1 MEVNFSLRMIPL
13 GKMRNP
19 FFSLCLIL
27 LTALPSVHAQLPP
40 VGQWREHLSYNQ
52 ARRVTGAAAGG
63 IFCATPYALFRVDP
77 ADNSID
83 RFSKLN
89 GLHET
94 GIQTIAWDEQLGRL
108 IIAYANSNIDV
119 LDGNKIINID
129 AILKKEVPGD
139 KTIYNIFCS
148 GGYAYLSDG
157 LGVIVLDENK
167 YEVKDTWVIG
177 STGNNVAVNGV
188 TTDGLFFYAATRE
201 GLKRGA
207 TTGLNLSDY
216 RNWQLL
222 SGSGGLAAGECRD
235 VVTLQGAVIAQKND
249 SLFVLNGNS
258 WTLLYASAWTIAN
271 ITVSGNRLLV
281 SQQQGNK
288 GRVLVLNKTGAVEQN
303 IAQDP
308 LAAPRQAI
316 LLQNEVWAAD
326 SIAGLLRI
334 NGGSVERYRPNS
346 PLSIAGGEMNAHDG
360 TVWVASGAVTAGWT
374 NTFTRNGLYRFAG
387 EAWTNYNTTGL
398 PAFDSLY
405 DIITVAADPADNSAW
420 AGSFGGGLLHLQ
432 NDNTLQVFKQNSP
445 LPHTI
450 TDPSKYNVAGL
461 AFDKDHQLWISN
473 YGAAQELSVRKAD
486 GSWRSFSFP
495 FVLPGNAV
503 SQLTT
508 DDYNQVWIVSPGGNG
523 LLCFNHGPSIDN
535 PADDK
540 WKLYR
545 PGKGSGNLPSANVLC
560 IARDKSG
567 YIWVGTDKGIG
578 IIQCAQ
584 DVFSVQGCDAVLPVV
599 QQDNFAGYLFNAEQ
613 VQCIAVDGADRK
625 WVGTKNGVW
634 LLGAD
639 AQQTVYRFTMDNS
652 PLPGNDVRNI
662 TVDGKSGEVFFA
674 TTIGICSFRST
685 ATSGGAAN
693 SNVLVFP
700 NPVPP
705 GYNGT
710 IAIRGL
716 VDNAIVKIT
725 ELNGRLVYETRALG
739 GQAVWNGRDYN
750 GRTAATGV
758 YLVLV
763 SDDTRQQKTAAKIVF
778 IGK

>member
-1 MEVNFSLRMIPL
+1 
-13 GKMRNP
+13 MRP
-19 FFSLCLIL
+19 CFFIIHIL
-27 LTALPSVHAQLPP
+27 LSVLPPAYAQLPP

-52 ARRVTGAAAGG
+52 ARGVTAALDG
-63 IFCATPYALFRVDP
+63 IFCATPYALFRVDLT
-77 ADNSID
+77 DNSID

-94 GIQTIAWDEQLGRL
+94 GIQTMAWDEQAGKL
-108 IIAYANSNIDV
+108 IIAYTNSNIDV

-129 AILKKEVPGD
+129 AILKKDIPGD

-157 LGVIVLDENK
+157 LGIIVLDENK
-167 YEVKDTWVIG
+167 YEVRDTWVIG
-177 STGNNVAVNGV
+177 STGNNTPVNGV
-188 TTDGLFFYAATRE
+188 TTDGFFFYAATRE
-201 GLKRGA
+201 GLKRAAAAG
-207 TTGLNLSDY
+207 TNLSDY

-235 VVTLQGAVIAQKND
+235 VVTLQGAVITQKND
-249 SLFVLNGNS
+249 SLFVLNGSN
-258 WTLLYASAWTIAN
+258 WGLLYTSVWTIAN

-281 SQQQGNK
+281 SQQQGSK
-288 GRVLVLNKTGAVEQN
+288 GRILVLNRSGAIEQT
-303 IAQDP
+303 ILQDP
-308 LAAPRQAI
+308 LSAPRQAI

-346 PLSIAGGEMNAHDG
+346 PLSIAGGEMNARNG

-374 NTFTRNGLYRFAG
+374 NTFTKNGLYRFDAG
-387 EAWTNYNTTGL
+387 EWTNYNNSTL
-398 PAFDSLY
+398 AAFDSLY
-405 DIITVAADPADNSAW
+405 DIITVAVDPVDNSAW

-432 NDNTLQVFKQNSP
+432 NNNTLQVFKQNSP
-445 LPHTI
+445 LPHAAI
-450 TDPSKYNVAGL
+450 DPSKYYVAGL
-461 AFDKDHQLWISN
+461 AFDNDHHLWISN
-473 YGAAQELSVRKAD
+473 FGATQELSVKKAD

-495 FVLPGNAV
+495 FILSGNPV
-503 SQLTT
+503 SQVVT
-508 DDYNQVWIVSPGGNG
+508 DDYNQVWVVSPGGNG

-540 WKLYR
+540 WKLYQ
-545 PGKGSGNLPSANVLC
+545 PGKGSGNLPSGNVLC
-560 IARDKSG
+560 IARDKNG
-567 YIWVGTDKGIG
+567 YIWVGTDKGVG

-584 DVFSVQGCDAVLPVV
+584 EVFSVQGCDAVLPIV
-599 QQDNFAGYLFNAEQ
+599 QQDNFAGYLFNGEQ

-639 AQQTVYRFTMDNS
+639 AQKTVYRFTMDNS
-652 PLPGNDVRNI
+652 SLLGNDVRKI
-662 TVDGKSGEVFFA
+662 TVDGKTGEVFFA
-674 TTIGICSFRST
+674 TTSGICSFRST
-685 ATSGGAAN
+685 ATDGGAAN

-705 GYNGT
+705 GYNGA

-739 GQAVWNGRDYN
+739 GQAVWNGKDYN